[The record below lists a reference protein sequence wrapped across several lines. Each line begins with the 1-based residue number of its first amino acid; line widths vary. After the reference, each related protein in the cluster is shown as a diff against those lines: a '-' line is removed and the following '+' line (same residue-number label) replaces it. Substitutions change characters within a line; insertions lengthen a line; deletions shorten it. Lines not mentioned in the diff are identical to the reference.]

1 MVETL
6 TTVLTEPGELGALLE
21 GLVEETGADP
31 AEVVCQILAPWASD
45 PGRSLDVRAVY
56 DTEERV
62 LFLVF
67 THAGRTLLLS
77 ISESLEPVI
86 VGGTIEAY
94 GLRKACAGVWALA
107 PSLLVP
113 GLVHCF
119 IVFHGVPEPAPWER
133 LILLVSA

>member
-6 TTVLTEPGELGALLE
+6 TTVLTEPGELGALLQA
-21 GLVEETGADP
+21 LVEETGADP
-31 AEVVCQILAPWASD
+31 AEIVCQILAPWRPDAGPRAD
-45 PGRSLDVRAVY
+45 VWADYDARERELSL
-56 DTEERV
+56 
-62 LFLVF
+62 LF
-67 THAGRTLLLS
+67 THAGECLPLP
-77 ISESLEPVI
+77 ISEDLEPVI
-86 VGGTIEAY
+86 VGGTIKAY

-113 GLVHCF
+113 GLVHCY